1 MSKATTVIG
10 LIAVVAVAA
19 ISARTYASSHSADTS
34 AAADSTA
41 TAANVVQVVGEDFRF
56 EAPDVIP
63 AGLTEFKFLNKGPAL
78 HHMSLVKLNEGK
90 TVDDLRAALANP
102 GPPPKWMQE
111 MGGPN
116 APVPGGEANATIN
129 LEPGNYA
136 LICFVDIDG
145 PPHFTKGMVRAL
157 KVEPAKAPSAKT
169 VKADTKLD
177 LLDYNFKLS
186 SPITAGTRTIE
197 VHNSGPQVHEI
208 ELVQLAPGVTPADF
222 MKWMGKM
229 EGPPPG
235 KALGGIAGMA
245 PGLTEYFSADFAPGN
260 YLLLCFVP
268 DAKDG
273 KPHFAHGMMQ
283 EITVK

>member
-19 ISARTYASSHSADTS
+19 ISARTYASSHSAGTS
-34 AAADSTA
+34 AAADSTT

-56 EAPDVIP
+56 EAPEVIP

-78 HHMSLVKLNEGK
+78 HHMSLIKLNDGK

-102 GPPPKWMQE
+102 GPPPKWMEE

-136 LICFVDIDG
+136 LVCFVDIDG

>member
-56 EAPDVIP
+56 EAPDVIQ

>member
-19 ISARTYASSHSADTS
+19 ISARTYASSHSAGTS
-34 AAADSTA
+34 AAADSTT

-56 EAPDVIP
+56 EAPEVIP

-78 HHMSLVKLNEGK
+78 HHMSLIKLNDGK

-102 GPPPKWMQE
+102 GPPPKWMEE

-136 LICFVDIDG
+136 LVCFVDIDG

-245 PGLTEYFSADFAPGN
+245 PGLTEYFSADFVPGN

>member
-19 ISARTYASSHSADTS
+19 ISARTYASSHSAGAS
-34 AAADSTA
+34 AAADSTT

-56 EAPDVIP
+56 EAPEVIP

-78 HHMSLVKLNEGK
+78 HHMSLIKLNDGK

-102 GPPPKWMQE
+102 GPPPKWMEE

-136 LICFVDIDG
+136 LVCFVDIDG

>member
-63 AGLTEFKFLNKGPAL
+63 AGRTEFKFLNKGPAL